1 MSLLRLKVVSTTAE
15 TPLIKRI
22 VLASEDGAVL
32 PGFDPGAHI
41 TVHMPGIGRR
51 KYSLVNAVA
60 TAQATATPVTY
71 TLGVRIDDG
80 GQGGSKWMHA
90 LKVGDRV
97 EAEPPGNDFELAAGT
112 GPVTLLA
119 GGIGVTPLI
128 SKAAALKAAGRP
140 FRFIYAARHASEFA
154 FLSDIRPLAGDRL
167 TLHADED
174 AGTILDIKAI
184 IDQLSHDEPVYI
196 CGPRPM
202 IKAAMNEAKALGW
215 AKERLRYELFFTVA
229 GEVPAV
235 APAAPAVEAPV
246 DDGSFEIELKS
257 TGATYRVPAD
267 KSIVDVLVEA
277 GADPLF
283 DCNKG
288 ECGVCQCGVLE
299 GVPDHRDSI
308 LSDSERA
315 AGKIMQICVSR
326 SKTPKLVLDL

>member
-1 MSLLRLKVVSTTAE
+1 
-15 TPLIKRI
+15 
-22 VLASEDGAVL
+22 
-32 PGFDPGAHI
+32 
-41 TVHMPGIGRR
+41 VHMPGIGRR
-51 KYSLVNAVA
+51 KYSLINASPAADA
-60 TAQATATPVTY
+60 TRAPATY
-71 TLGVRIDDG
+71 TLGVRRDDA

-90 LKVGDRV
+90 LKPGDV
-97 EAEPPGNDFELAAGT
+97 IESEPPGNDFELAAGT

-140 FRFIYAARHASEFA
+140 FHFIYAARSRGEFA
-154 FLSDIRPLAGDRL
+154 FLDDIGALAGDRL
-167 TLHADED
+167 TLHADDE
-174 AGTILDIKAI
+174 AGAVLDIKGL
-184 IDQLSHDEPVYI
+184 IDGLGPDEPLYV

-215 AKERLRYELFFTVA
+215 PKERLRYELFFTV
-229 GEVPAV
+229 GD
-235 APAAPAVEAPV
+235 APAPEPAPAENPAP
-246 DDGSFEIELKS
+246 DGDGSFEIEVKS
-257 TGATYRVPAD
+257 SGAVYTVPAG

-277 GADPLF
+277 GLDPLF

-315 AGKIMQICVSR
+315 AGKVMQICVSR
-326 SKTPKLVLDL
+326 AKSPRLVLDL